1 MNDAAPVM
9 TNRRRWGY
17 WYEGFVGMR
26 YLRASRRRGV
36 ISLIAAIAV
45 IGLALGVAVLVVVLS
60 VMNGFEEELRTRIL
74 SLTAH
79 ATIAGV
85 EGRLSDWHPQE
96 DKLEHFPGVVAAAP
110 YIEEQ
115 GLITHGDQSAG
126 ILLRGVLPETERKVA
141 DLAPH
146 LLSGHLGDL
155 EPGKYRVIL
164 GKDLAEAIGAK
175 LGDRVVVI
183 VAQGDV
189 TPVGVMPRMRAFEVV
204 GILSVGMYE
213 YDRRIALFAMKDVA
227 KLLRMGDDI
236 TGIRLN
242 VADMYAAPQVVRSAA
257 GSLGG
262 SYLVEDWT
270 TQHANFFRSINI
282 TKRILFI
289 MLSAVVAV
297 AAFNIVSTMVMV
309 VKSKRRDIAILRTF
323 GASPRS
329 ILVIFV
335 IQGSLIGLL
344 GIAFGVI
351 LGVVIAANLQM
362 LVHGLEAVVGFKFLD
377 ARVYFMSDLPAHVR
391 YSDVVKICAFSFVLA
406 CMSTIY
412 PAWRAAR
419 LLPAESLRN
428 D

>member
-1 MNDAAPVM
+1 MS
-9 TNRRRWGY
+9 GY
-17 WYEGFVGMR
+17 WYEGFLGVR
-26 YLRASRRRGV
+26 YLRASGRRGFV
-36 ISLIAAIAV
+36 SLIAGIAM
-45 IGLALGVAVLVVVLS
+45 IGLALGVAVLIVVLS

-79 ATIAGV
+79 ATISGL
-85 EGRLSDWHPQE
+85 EGRLSNWQPQAA
-96 DKLEHFPGVVAAAP
+96 KLSRFPGVVAAAP

-115 GLITHGDQSAG
+115 GMVTHAGKSAG
-126 ILLRGVLPETERKVA
+126 ILLRGVLPDAERKVA
-141 DLAPH
+141 DLSPH
-146 LLSGHLGDL
+146 LKAGHLGDL
-155 EPGKYRVIL
+155 VAGKYRVIL
-164 GKDLAEAIGAK
+164 GTDLAEALGARV
-175 LGDRVVVI
+175 GDRVVVI

-189 TPVGVMPRMRAFEVV
+189 TPVGVMPRMRAFEVA
-204 GILSVGMYE
+204 GIIQVGMYE
-213 YDRRIALFAMKDVA
+213 YDRRIALVAMPDLA
-227 KLLRMGDDI
+227 KLLRMGEDI

-242 VADMYAAPQVVRSAA
+242 VANMYAAPRVVRDAA
-257 GSLGG
+257 VALGG

-270 TQHANFFRSINI
+270 TQHANFFRSIEI

-323 GASPRS
+323 GSSPRS
-329 ILVIFV
+329 VLSVFV
-335 IQGSLIGLL
+335 VQGSLIGLL
-344 GIAFGVI
+344 GIA
-351 LGVVIAANLQM
+351 LGVFVGVLIAVNLQD
-362 LVHGLEAVVGFKFLD
+362 LVHALESVVGFKFLD

-391 YSDVVKICAFSFVLA
+391 SSDVIKICAFAFVLA
-406 CMSTIY
+406 CLSALY

>member
-1 MNDAAPVM
+1 V
-9 TNRRRWGY
+9 RY
-17 WYEGFVGMR
+17 WYEGFLGLR
-26 YLRASRRRGV
+26 YLRASPRRGFV
-36 ISLIAAIAV
+36 SLIAGIAM
-45 IGLALGVAVLVVVLS
+45 IGLSLGVAVLIVVLS

-79 ATIAGV
+79 ATITGL
-85 EGRLSDWHPQE
+85 EGRIDDWRPKIA
-96 DKLEHFPGVVAAAP
+96 KLDHFDGVVAAAP
-110 YIEEQ
+110 YIEDQ
-115 GLITHGDQSAG
+115 GMVTHGNKSAG
-126 ILLRGVLPETERKVA
+126 VLLRGIQPEMERQVA

-146 LLSGHLGDL
+146 LQSGKLTDL
-155 EPGKYRVIL
+155 VAGKYRVIL

-175 LGDRVVVI
+175 VGDRVVVI

-189 TPVGVMPRMRAFEVV
+189 TPVGVMPRMRAFEVA
-204 GILSVGMYE
+204 GIVSVGMYE
-213 YDRRIALFAMKDVA
+213 YDRRIALVAMQDVA
-227 KLLRMGDDI
+227 KLLRMGPDI

-242 VADMYAAPQVVRSAA
+242 VTDMYAAPNVVRAA
-257 GSLGG
+257 AMSLGG
-262 SYLVEDWT
+262 SFLVEDWT
-270 TQHANFFRSINI
+270 TQHSNFFRSIQI

-323 GASPRS
+323 GSSPRS
-329 ILVIFV
+329 ILSVFV
-335 IQGSLIGLL
+335 VQGSLIGVL
-344 GIAFGVI
+344 GIVFGVI
-351 LGVVIAANLQM
+351 LGVLISINLET
-362 LVHGLEAVVGFKFLD
+362 LVHGLENVLGFKFLD

-391 YSDVVKICAFSFVLA
+391 FSDVVKICAFSFFLT
-406 CMSTIY
+406 CLSTLY

>member
-1 MNDAAPVM
+1 MM
-9 TNRRRWGY
+9 GY
-17 WYEGFVGMR
+17 WYEGFLGLR
-26 YLRASRRRGV
+26 YLRASGRRGV
-36 ISLIAAIAV
+36 VSLIAAIAM
-45 IGLALGVAVLVVVLS
+45 IGLSLGVAVLVVVLS

-79 ATIAGV
+79 ATIAGL
-85 EGRLSDWHPQE
+85 EGRISNWRPAERKLSD
-96 DKLEHFPGVVAAAP
+96 FPGVVAAAP

-115 GLITHGDQSAG
+115 GLVTHGDRSAG
-126 ILLRGVLPETERKVA
+126 ILMRGILPDLERKVA
-141 DLAPH
+141 DLTPH
-146 LLSGHLGDL
+146 LLSGSLDDL
-155 EPGKYRVIL
+155 VPGKYRVIL
-164 GKDLAEAIGAK
+164 GKDLADEIGAK
-175 LGDRVVVI
+175 VGDRVVVI

-189 TPVGVMPRMRAFEVV
+189 TPVGVVPRMRAFEVA
-204 GILSVGMYE
+204 GIISVGMYE
-213 YDRRIALFAMKDVA
+213 YDRRIALVAMQDVA

-242 VADMYAAPQVVRSAA
+242 VADMYAAPRVVRESATA
-257 GSLGG
+257 LGG

-297 AAFNIVSTMVMV
+297 AEFNIVSTMVMV

-329 ILVIFV
+329 ILSVFI
-335 IQGSLIGLL
+335 IQGSLIGTL
-344 GIAFGVI
+344 GIVFGVI
-351 LGVVIAANLQM
+351 LGILLATNLQS
-362 LVHGLEAVVGFKFLD
+362 LVHALEGVVGFKFLD

-391 YSDVVKICAFSFVLA
+391 LSDVVKICGFAFVLA
-406 CMSTIY
+406 CLSTIY

-419 LLPAESLRN
+419 LLPAEALRN

>member
-1 MNDAAPVM
+1 MS
-9 TNRRRWGY
+9 GY
-17 WYEGFVGMR
+17 WYEGFLGLR
-26 YLRASRRRGV
+26 YLRASPRRGV
-36 ISLIAAIAV
+36 VSLIAAIAM
-45 IGLALGVAVLVVVLS
+45 IGLSLGVAVLIVVLS

-79 ATIAGV
+79 ATISGL
-85 EGRLSDWHPQE
+85 EGRLSNWRAQE
-96 DKLEHFPGVVAAAP
+96 AKLEHFPGVVAVAP
-110 YIEEQ
+110 YIEAQ
-115 GLITHGDQSAG
+115 GMVTHGDKAAG
-126 ILLRGVLPETERKVA
+126 ILMRGEVPAEERKVA
-141 DLAPH
+141 DLTPH
-146 LLSGHLGDL
+146 LLEGRLCDL
-155 EPGKYRVIL
+155 VPGRYRVIL

-175 LGDRVVVI
+175 VGDRVVVI

-189 TPVGVMPRMRAFEVV
+189 TPVGVMPRMRAFEVS
-204 GILSVGMYE
+204 GIVAVGMYE
-213 YDRRIALFAMKDVA
+213 YDRRIALIAMQDAA

-236 TGIRLN
+236 TGIRLS
-242 VADMYAAPQVVRSAA
+242 VANMYAAPQVVRAA
-257 GSLGG
+257 AVALGG

-270 TQHANFFRSINI
+270 TQHANFFRSIEI

-323 GASPRS
+323 GSSPGS
-329 ILVIFV
+329 ILSVFV
-335 IQGSLIGLL
+335 VQGSLIGTL
-344 GIAFGVI
+344 GIAFGVF
-351 LGVVIAANLQM
+351 LGVLIAVNLQS
-362 LVHGLEAVVGFKFLD
+362 LVHGLESIVGFKFLD

-391 YSDVVKICAFSFVLA
+391 LSDVMKICAFAFVLA
-406 CMSTIY
+406 CLSTLY

>member
-1 MNDAAPVM
+1 M
-9 TNRRRWGY
+9 RRY
-17 WYEGFVGMR
+17 WYEGFLGLR
-26 YLRASRRRGV
+26 YLRASRGRGAV
-36 ISLIAAIAV
+36 SLIAGIAM
-45 IGLALGVAVLVVVLS
+45 IGLALGVAVLIVVLS

-79 ATIAGV
+79 ATITGL
-85 EGRLSDWHPQE
+85 EGRISNWRPKQE
-96 DKLEHFPGVVAAAP
+96 TLTRFPGVVAAAP

-115 GLITHGDQSAG
+115 GMVTRGNRSAG
-126 ILLRGVLPETERKVA
+126 ILLRGVLPDAERRVA
-141 DLAPH
+141 DLTPH
-146 LLSGHLGDL
+146 LQSGSLSDL
-155 EPGKYRVIL
+155 VAGRYRVIL
-164 GKDLAEAIGAK
+164 GKDLAEELGAK
-175 LGDRVVVI
+175 VGDRVVVI

-189 TPVGVMPRMRAFEVV
+189 TPVGVMPRMRAFEVA
-204 GILSVGMYE
+204 GIIAVGMYE
-213 YDRRIALFAMKDVA
+213 YDRRIALFAMQDVA

-242 VADMYAAPQVVRSAA
+242 VADMYAAPRVVRDSAVA
-257 GSLGG
+257 LGG

-270 TQHANFFRSINI
+270 TQHANFFRSIEI

-309 VKSKRRDIAILRTF
+309 VKAKRRDIAILRTF
-323 GASPRS
+323 GSSPNS
-329 ILVIFV
+329 VLSIFV
-335 IQGSLIGLL
+335 VQGSLIGTL
-344 GIAFGVI
+344 GIALGVI
-351 LGVVIAANLQM
+351 LGVLIAINLQS
-362 LVHGLEAVVGFKFLD
+362 LVHGLEDVVGFKFLD

-391 YSDVVKICAFSFVLA
+391 LSDVVKICAFAFFLA
-406 CMSTIY
+406 CVSTLY

>member
-1 MNDAAPVM
+1 MM
-9 TNRRRWGY
+9 GY
-17 WYEGFVGMR
+17 WYEGFLGLR
-26 YLRASRRRGV
+26 YLRASPRRGFV
-36 ISLIAAIAV
+36 SLIAGIAM
-45 IGLALGVAVLVVVLS
+45 IGLGLGVAVLIVVLS

-79 ATIAGV
+79 ATISGL
-85 EGRLSDWHPQE
+85 EGRISDWRPQE
-96 DKLEHFPGVVAAAP
+96 DKLARFPGVVAAAP

-115 GLITHGDQSAG
+115 GMVTHGDKSAG
-126 ILLRGVLPETERKVA
+126 ILLRGIVPDDERKVA
-141 DLAPH
+141 DLTAH
-146 LLSGHLGDL
+146 LQSGRLSDL
-155 EPGKYRVIL
+155 VPGTYRVIL

-175 LGDRVVVI
+175 VGDRVVVI

-204 GILSVGMYE
+204 GIIAVGMYE
-213 YDRRIALFAMKDVA
+213 YDRRIALFSMQDVA
-227 KLLRMGDDI
+227 KLSRMGDDI

-242 VADMYAAPQVVRSAA
+242 VADMYAAPRVVRDSAGA
-257 GSLGG
+257 LGG

-270 TQHANFFRSINI
+270 TQHANFFRSIEI

-297 AAFNIVSTMVMV
+297 AAFNVVSTMVMV

-323 GASPRS
+323 GSSPNS
-329 ILVIFV
+329 VLSIFV
-335 IQGSLIGLL
+335 IQGSLIGTL
-344 GIAFGVI
+344 GIVFGVI
-351 LGVVIAANLQM
+351 LGVLIATNLQN
-362 LVHGLEAVVGFKFLD
+362 LVHGLEGLVGFKFLD
-377 ARVYFMSDLPAHVR
+377 ERVYFMSDLPAHVR
-391 YSDVVKICAFSFVLA
+391 LSDVVKICAFAFVLA
-406 CMSTIY
+406 CVSTLY

>member
-1 MNDAAPVM
+1 MM
-9 TNRRRWGY
+9 SY
-17 WYEGFVGMR
+17 WYEGFLGLR
-26 YLRASRRRGV
+26 YLRASPRRGSV
-36 ISLIAAIAV
+36 SLIAGIAM
-45 IGLALGVAVLVVVLS
+45 IGLALGVAVLIVVLS

-79 ATIAGV
+79 ATISGL
-85 EGRLSDWHPQE
+85 EGRIQDWRPKVQ
-96 DKLEHFPGVVAAAP
+96 KLDAFPGIVAAAP

-115 GLITHGDQSAG
+115 GMVTHADKSSG
-126 ILLRGVLPETERKVA
+126 ILLRGVLPDEERKVV
-141 DLAPH
+141 DLTPH
-146 LLSGHLGDL
+146 LLSGRLSDL
-155 EPGKYRVIL
+155 VAGAYRVIL
-164 GKDLAEAIGAK
+164 GKDLAEAIGAQV
-175 LGDRVVVI
+175 GDRVVVI
-183 VAQGDV
+183 VPQGDV

-204 GILSVGMYE
+204 GIIAVGMYE
-213 YDRRIALFAMKDVA
+213 YDRRIALFDLQDVSR
-227 KLLRMGDDI
+227 LLRMGQDI

-242 VADMYAAPQVVRSAA
+242 VTNMYAAPRVVRDSATV
-257 GSLGG
+257 LGG

-270 TQHANFFRSINI
+270 TQHENFFRSIDI

-323 GASPRS
+323 GSSPRS
-329 ILVIFV
+329 VLSIFV
-335 IQGSLIGLL
+335 VQGSLIGLL
-344 GIAFGVI
+344 GIA
-351 LGVVIAANLQM
+351 LGVTLGVLIAVNLQS
-362 LVHGLEAVVGFKFLD
+362 LVHALEGLVGFKFLD

-391 YSDVVKICAFSFVLA
+391 FTDVVKICAFAFVLA
-406 CMSTIY
+406 CLSTLY

>member
-1 MNDAAPVM
+1 MM
-9 TNRRRWGY
+9 GY
-17 WYEGFVGMR
+17 WYEGFLGLR
-26 YLRASRRRGV
+26 YLRASGRRGV
-36 ISLIAAIAV
+36 VSLIAAIAM
-45 IGLALGVAVLVVVLS
+45 IGLSLGVAVLVVVLS

-79 ATIAGV
+79 ATIAGL
-85 EGRLSDWHPQE
+85 EGRISNWRPAERKLSD
-96 DKLEHFPGVVAAAP
+96 FPGVVAAAP

-115 GLITHGDQSAG
+115 GLVTHGDRSAG
-126 ILLRGVLPETERKVA
+126 ILMRGILPDLERKVA
-141 DLAPH
+141 DLTPH
-146 LLSGHLGDL
+146 LLSGSLDDL
-155 EPGKYRVIL
+155 VPGKYRVIL
-164 GKDLAEAIGAK
+164 GKDLADEIGAK
-175 LGDRVVVI
+175 VGDRVVVI

-189 TPVGVMPRMRAFEVV
+189 TPVGVVPRMRAFEVA
-204 GILSVGMYE
+204 GIISVGMYE
-213 YDRRIALFAMKDVA
+213 YDRRIALVAMQDVA

-242 VADMYAAPQVVRSAA
+242 VADMYAAPRVVRESATA
-257 GSLGG
+257 LGG

-329 ILVIFV
+329 ILSVFI
-335 IQGSLIGLL
+335 IQGSLIGTL
-344 GIAFGVI
+344 GIVFGVI
-351 LGVVIAANLQM
+351 LGILLATNLQS
-362 LVHGLEAVVGFKFLD
+362 LVHALEGVVGFKFLD

-391 YSDVVKICAFSFVLA
+391 LSDVVKICGFAFVLA
-406 CMSTIY
+406 CLSTIY

-419 LLPAESLRN
+419 LLPAEALRN